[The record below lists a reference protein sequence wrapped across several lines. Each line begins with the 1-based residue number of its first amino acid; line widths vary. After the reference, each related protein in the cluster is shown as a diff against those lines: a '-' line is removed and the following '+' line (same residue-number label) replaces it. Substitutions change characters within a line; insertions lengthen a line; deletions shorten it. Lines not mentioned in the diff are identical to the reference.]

1 MIVDNHATCND
12 RRLLLQRFLVVSG
25 VPVVYGAF
33 SLETALGDVSL
44 GSLVEADLA
53 KEFMARAQEMKQR
66 AIDAGDQPYGAVVA
80 KSNKIVGEGPS
91 RVVTNQ
97 DPTAHAEIEAIRDAS
112 RRLGTRDLSGCV
124 MFGTSRPCRMCET
137 AAYWAAVSQFV
148 YGLGLVDGGA
158 PTYTSC

>member
-1 MIVDNHATCND
+1 MIDDDHATCDD
-12 RRLLLQRFLVVSG
+12 RRLLLKGVLVIG
-25 VPVVYGAF
+25 GIPVVYSAF

-44 GSLVEADLA
+44 GLVEADLA
-53 KEFMARAQEMKQR
+53 KEFMARAQEMKR
-66 AIDAGDQPYGAVVA
+66 IAIDAGDQPYGAVVA

-97 DPTAHAEIEAIRDAS
+97 DPTAHAEVEAIRDAS
-112 RRLGTRDLSGCV
+112 KRLGTRDLSGCIL
-124 MFGTSRPCRMCET
+124 FGTSRPCRMCET

-148 YGLGLVDGGA
+148 YGRGLVDGGA